1 MHLLGLEKL
10 KTYPSTFRHGGLDEL
25 ASSSND
31 GVVDLGRNLDLR
43 GGDVSHPTLDLLNLG
58 DSISHILLLASNG
71 DHVAVS
77 ATVRQ
82 VNLGICFI
90 SDPSNVSSTLAND
103 KLVEL
108 LEDED
113 HVLVAALGHLLGNLW
128 EVLGEHL
135 FTSFFGPLSLTM
147 SFLTP
152 RSGKLIWT

>member
-31 GVVDLGRNLDLR
+31 GVVDLGRNLDLL
-43 GGDVSHPTLDLLNLG
+43 GDVSQLTLDLLNLG
-58 DSISHILLLASNG
+58 QGLGHILLLASDG
-71 DHVAVS
+71 DHVVR

-90 SDPSNVSSTLAND
+90 SDPSHVSSTLAND

-113 HVLVAALGHLLGNLW
+113 QVLVAALGHL
-128 EVLGEHL
+128 LGEHL

>member
-31 GVVDLGRNLDLR
+31 GVVDLGRNLDLL
-43 GGDVSHPTLDLLNLG
+43 GDVSQLTLDLLNLG
-58 DSISHILLLASNG
+58 HGLGHFLLLASDG
-71 DHVAVS
+71 DHVVR

-113 HVLVAALGHLLGNLW
+113 HVLVAALGHLLGKLW
-128 EVLGEHL
+128 EVLG
-135 FTSFFGPLSLTM
+135 
-147 SFLTP
+147 
-152 RSGKLIWT
+152 

>member
-10 KTYPSTFRHGGLDEL
+10 KTYPSTFRQGGLDEL

-31 GVVDLGRNLDLR
+31 GVVDLGRNLDLL
-43 GGDVSHPTLDLLNLG
+43 GDVSQLTLDLLNLG
-58 DSISHILLLASNG
+58 HDLGHILLLASDG
-71 DHVAVS
+71 DHVVR

-113 HVLVAALGHLLGNLW
+113 QVLVAALGHL
-128 EVLGEHL
+128 LGEHL